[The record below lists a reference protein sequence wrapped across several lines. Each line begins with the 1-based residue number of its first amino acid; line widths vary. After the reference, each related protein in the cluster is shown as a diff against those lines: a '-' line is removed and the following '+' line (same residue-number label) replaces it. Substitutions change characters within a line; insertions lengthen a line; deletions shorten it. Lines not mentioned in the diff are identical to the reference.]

1 MPKPDELTTAA
12 ALRAKATKALDTMR
26 ARIVKADEARTEAA
40 HQTRAAQVAQARDR
54 GRDREH
60 PRGRGVGCRRHLRR
74 HASGRISPRR
84 RPGRTHP
91 PTVGALSVLQS
102 RAAPVTLTPRRAGTV
117 GRRFPRASAPP
128 PGERA
133 PTRARTLPFGLC
145 HVRCPCAPVLPAA
158 LPRGPLCRGPLIPI
172 RQLSVSGRGITP
184 TTNRRNDMAT
194 NNPDQPVAEVRLGR
208 ITATIWRNR
217 TADDDGV
224 FYSTQITRLYRRDE
238 KWERSHAFGRDDLL
252 TVAKVADMANT
263 RIPRIAGRGPRH
275 RRRRRRPRGRSRPRP
290 RRLRRHSAARQV
302 QVPAARRLSV
312 HHPPQT
318 VACTVTN
325 RSRPV
330 VCEGCPPYRLS
341 FTFPYEQRYFHE
353 PGKPGCFAED
363 PVEP

>member
-40 HQTRAAQVAQARDR
+40 HQTRAAPVTSHAASRRSCWLPFPPRIRTATRGTRTDSRQDAARWPLSR
-54 GRDREH
+54 SM
-60 PRGRGVGCRRHLRR
+60 PLRPCPAGGAPSR
-74 HASGRISPRR
+74 SP
-84 RPGRTHP
+84 
-91 PTVGALSVLQS
+91 LS
-102 RAAPVTLTPRRAGTV
+102 RA
-117 GRRFPRASAPP
+117 
-128 PGERA
+128 
-133 PTRARTLPFGLC
+133 
-145 HVRCPCAPVLPAA
+145 
-158 LPRGPLCRGPLIPI
+158 LIPI

-263 RIPRIAGRGPRH
+263 CIHDLQAEARATG
-275 RRRRRRPRGRSRPRP
+275 
-290 RRLRRHSAARQV
+290 AADAD
-302 QVPAARRLSV
+302 P
-312 HHPPQT
+312 
-318 VACTVTN
+318 
-325 RSRPV
+325 
-330 VCEGCPPYRLS
+330 EGN
-341 FTFPYEQRYFHE
+341 
-353 PGKPGCFAED
+353 PGHDQDA
-363 PVEP
+363 